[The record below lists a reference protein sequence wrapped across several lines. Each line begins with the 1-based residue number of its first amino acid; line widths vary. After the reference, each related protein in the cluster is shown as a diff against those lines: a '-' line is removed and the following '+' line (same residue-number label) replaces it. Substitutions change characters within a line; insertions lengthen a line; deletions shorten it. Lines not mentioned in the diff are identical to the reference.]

1 MLAKITRATAS
12 NPFYRGPDRFGVPR
26 VRAGLVACL
35 LGAVLTF
42 APDRGMAANGADD
55 AFLQMKKPIAAP
67 RGFAS
72 VCGRYD
78 WACGGGSSG
87 SVAEGDILDLAR
99 SVNRSVNTGFRQ
111 VSDGQQYGVQEVW
124 ALPTGRG
131 GDCEDF
137 VLLKKLALIKKGVPA
152 SRLLIATVLDRH
164 RAPHAVLVLRTA
176 SGDLVLDNL
185 RSQIKPWRDTGYSF
199 LRVQNPDQPSNWQ
212 AVFAGG
218 IFRDL

>member
-1 MLAKITRATAS
+1 MKARITRATAPTPIS
-12 NPFYRGPDRFGVPR
+12 RGPERFGASR

-35 LGAVLTF
+35 LGAIVAF
-42 APDRGMAANGADD
+42 APDRGVAANGTDD
-55 AFLQMKKPIAAP
+55 AFLQLKKPIAAP

-72 VCGRYD
+72 ICGRYD
-78 WACGGGSSG
+78 WACVGGSRG
-87 SVAEGDILDLAR
+87 SVPEDDILDLAR

-111 VSDGQQYGVQEVW
+111 ISDGQQYGVQEVW

-164 RAPHAVLVLRTA
+164 RSPHAVLILRTT

>member
-1 MLAKITRATAS
+1 MLAKITRVTAP
-12 NPFYRGPDRFGVPR
+12 NPPFRGPIRFR
-26 VRAGLVACL
+26 LRHARAGLIAFVVGAL
-35 LGAVLTF
+35 LVMT
-42 APDRGMAANGADD
+42 PDVGSAANGPED

-78 WACGGGSSG
+78 WACGGGTHA
-87 SVAEGDILDLAR
+87 SVAEADILKLAR
-99 SVNRSVNTGFRQ
+99 SVNRKVNAGFRQ
-111 VSDGQQYGVQEVW
+111 VTDSQQYGVQEVW

-137 VLLKKLALIKKGVPA
+137 VLLKKLALMKQGVPGA
-152 SRLLIATVLDRH
+152 RLLIATVLDRH
-164 RAPHAVLVLRTA
+164 RSPHAVLVLRTG

-185 RSQIKPWRDTGYSF
+185 GSQIKPWNETGYTF
-199 LRVQNPDQPSNWQ
+199 LRVQNPNQPSSWQ